1 MTIKELAYTAQ
12 QHLES
17 ITGCSFKRAHI
28 YELLASSFG
37 FKSYAAL
44 CSDYVFIQREND
56 RSIPAQHQS
65 ILQKRVVELG
75 YDPMATDVAA
85 SAFLTFVSEQ
95 HIDVVGVADLVDEL
109 SDDDI
114 FLDEFWTSP
123 DSGEYPPILLE
134 SLEAKASKG
143 DHLAHY
149 ALALLFQ
156 ADDEDGSQK
165 PGSEYWYSQ
174 EQQGRALTGV
184 EKEWADAHAR
194 HLEESEKHAFHLR
207 EAGRLGNSSA
217 LLELAALFH
226 DTSYFDA
233 AIACGITD
241 EPISVAELAESL
253 GREEDA
259 EHWLTVAAKSGD
271 TDAMRRLIDDFERGD
286 VERSWMWFYLA
297 EMIGT
302 DLTKSH
308 LQAFHEG
315 GNHAGEA
322 YDDDVGGPL
331 YVAGD
336 EGAELKPLDEEGK
349 HEARKRADVIFCRIQ
364 QPI

>member
-17 ITGCSFKRAHI
+17 ITGSSFKRAHI

-44 CSDYVFIQREND
+44 CSDYVFTQREKNQT
-56 RSIPAQHQS
+56 IPAQHQTM
-65 ILQKRVVELG
+65 LQQRAIELG
-75 YDPMATDVAA
+75 HDPMIIDVAA
-85 SAFLTFVSEQ
+85 STFLSFVSEQ

-109 SDDDI
+109 SNDDI
-114 FLDEFWTSP
+114 FLEEFWTSP
-123 DSGEYPPILLE
+123 DSGEYPTILLE

-156 ADDEDGSQK
+156 TDDEDGSQE

-174 EQQGRALTGV
+174 EKQGRALTGV
-184 EKEWADAHAR
+184 EKEWADEYAQ

-217 LLELAALFH
+217 LLELAELFH
-226 DTSYFDA
+226 DASYFDA
-233 AIACGITD
+233 AKASGITD
-241 EPISVAELAESL
+241 DPISVAELAESL

-259 EHWLTVAAKSGD
+259 KHWLTVAAEAGD
-271 TDAMRRLIDDFERGD
+271 TDAMRRLIDDFEHGD

-297 EMIGT
+297 EMLGT
-302 DLTKSH
+302 DLTKPH

-315 GNHAGEA
+315 GNNADA
-322 YDDDVGGPL
+322 VYDDDVGGPI

-349 HEARKRADVIFCRIQ
+349 REGRKHANVIFRRIQ
-364 QPI
+364 Q

>member
-1 MTIKELAYTAQ
+1 MMT
-12 QHLES
+12 
-17 ITGCSFKRAHI
+17 
-28 YELLASSFG
+28 SS
-37 FKSYAAL
+37 
-44 CSDYVFIQREND
+44 
-56 RSIPAQHQS
+56 
-65 ILQKRVVELG
+65 
-75 YDPMATDVAA
+75 
-85 SAFLTFVSEQ
+85 SE
-95 HIDVVGVADLVDEL
+95 
-109 SDDDI
+109 
-114 FLDEFWTSP
+114 EFWTSP

-156 ADDEDGSQK
+156 TDDEDGSQK

-174 EQQGRALTGV
+174 EQKGRALTGV

-194 HLEESEKHAFHLR
+194 HLEESEKHVFHLR

-253 GREEDA
+253 SREKDA
-259 EHWLTVAAKSGD
+259 EHWLTVAAEAGD
-271 TDAMRRLIDDFERGD
+271 TDAMRRLIDDFEHGD

-297 EMIGT
+297 EMLGT

-315 GNHAGEA
+315 GNHADEV

-349 HEARKRADVIFCRIQ
+349 REARKRADVIFHRIQ
-364 QPI
+364 QPTISTTYCSIALAGFFPPGRFSAADQASPLAVH

>member
-17 ITGCSFKRAHI
+17 ITGSSFKRAHI

-44 CSDYVFIQREND
+44 CSDYVFTQREND
-56 RSIPAQHQS
+56 RSIPAPYQT

-85 SAFLTFVSEQ
+85 SAFLSFVSEQ
-95 HIDVVGVADLVDEL
+95 HIDVVDVADLVDGL
-109 SDDDI
+109 SDDDS
-114 FLDEFWTSP
+114 FSEEFWTSP
-123 DSGEYPPILLE
+123 DSGEYPLILLE

-143 DHLAHY
+143 DPLAHY
-149 ALALLFQ
+149 ALALLFKT
-156 ADDEDGSQK
+156 DDEDSSQET
-165 PGSEYWYSQ
+165 GGDYWYSQ
-174 EQQGRALTGV
+174 EQQGRVLTGV
-184 EKEWADAHAR
+184 EKEWADEHAR
-194 HLEESEKHAFHLR
+194 HLEKSEKHAFHLR

-253 GREEDA
+253 GREEDV
-259 EHWLTVAAKSGD
+259 EHWLTVACLLYTS
-271 TDAMRRLIDDFERGD
+271 DAADD
-286 VERSWMWFYLA
+286 
-297 EMIGT
+297 
-302 DLTKSH
+302 
-308 LQAFHEG
+308 LQP
-315 GNHAGEA
+315 
-322 YDDDVGGPL
+322 V
-331 YVAGD
+331 
-336 EGAELKPLDEEGK
+336 
-349 HEARKRADVIFCRIQ
+349 
-364 QPI
+364 